1 MSDVIAN
8 GEWWAETMKEKTG
21 SGQTKPLALD
31 GDPKSRIL
39 TRVDDLATY
48 SSEGMLKS
56 LGMMLTLH

>member
-1 MSDVIAN
+1 
-8 GEWWAETMKEKTG
+8 MKEKTG